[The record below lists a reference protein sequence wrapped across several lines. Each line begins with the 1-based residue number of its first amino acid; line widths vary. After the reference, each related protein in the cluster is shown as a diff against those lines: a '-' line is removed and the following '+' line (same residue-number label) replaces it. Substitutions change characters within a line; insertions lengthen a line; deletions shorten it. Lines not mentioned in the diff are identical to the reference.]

1 LQGSVSSSWYWFSLL
16 FYFLSSDSVIQP
28 LEESN
33 TFLELLQDIVR
44 QGKGILDLVVQA
56 PYECSM
62 FHRVIPLNFSGIAL
76 EFYVIG
82 GEVTVSFLEYLHFS
96 FCCHHMIWVPKCHFQ
111 NRDYCWDNWYV
122 DALIS
127 NIGLDLCEGLAY

>member
-1 LQGSVSSSWYWFSLL
+1 
-16 FYFLSSDSVIQP
+16 

-33 TFLELLQDIVR
+33 KFLELLKDVVR
-44 QGKGILDLVVQA
+44 QGKGILDLIVQA
-56 PYECSM
+56 PHKGSTFC
-62 FHRVIPLNFSGIAL
+62 RVIPLNVGGIAL
-76 EFYVIG
+76 EFYVIDE
-82 GEVTVSFLEYLHFS
+82 EVMFCLLEHLQFS
-96 FCCHHMIWVPKCHFQ
+96 FYGRHMIWVPKCHFQ